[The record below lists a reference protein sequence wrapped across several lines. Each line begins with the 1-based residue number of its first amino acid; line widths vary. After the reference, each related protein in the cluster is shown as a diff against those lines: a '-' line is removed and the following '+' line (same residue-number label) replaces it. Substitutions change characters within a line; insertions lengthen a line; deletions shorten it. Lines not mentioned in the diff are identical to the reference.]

1 MGTIGLY
8 AAGYHEAAAGDMRIV
23 GMAGVQRGI
32 VVDVVYP
39 APGKIMAR
47 KEDPISWKMSG
58 VGIVPGEEM
67 EVEIFLDGF
76 THSVHKISVPDDAV
90 NGYVDGGLDLK
101 LNEIEDGGEGF
112 GVGSHNV
119 TILCRSKNEENTG
132 SSIFLYMPKEGE
144 VVKPQEEEVVTEG
157 TTAKEEVVAFDR
169 DKVKVGISQPER
181 HAVVNGDTV
190 VMKVS

>member
-1 MGTIGLY
+1 MVGTIGLY

-67 EVEIFLDGF
+67 ELRSSLTASRTPSTRSAFL
-76 THSVHKISVPDDAV
+76 TMLS
-90 NGYVDGGLDLK
+90 
-101 LNEIEDGGEGF
+101 
-112 GVGSHNV
+112 
-119 TILCRSKNEENTG
+119 TG
-132 SSIFLYMPKEGE
+132 TLM
-144 VVKPQEEEVVTEG
+144 
-157 TTAKEEVVAFDR
+157 VAW
-169 DKVKVGISQPER
+169 
-181 HAVVNGDTV
+181 T
-190 VMKVS
+190 